1 MKSFNIRF
9 ETVDRVKTFVNITSK
24 FDAEFELRQGK
35 YIVDGKSILGILAL
49 ELSENI
55 GLVISPETPEVITAL
70 KDYLG
75 A

>member
-1 MKSFNIRF
+1 MKSFNIRL

-24 FDAEFELRQGK
+24 FDAEFELRQDK

-55 GLVISPETPEVITAL
+55 QLTISPQTEDVVKAL
-70 KDYLG
+70 KDYLE